1 MTAPTLAQL
10 EAGAAAIR
18 ETGYAVEVDGAELA
32 HAGAF
37 VSGSIASN
45 VAALERWRRMIA
57 GPLFAIAG
65 MAPPRELVA
74 AAALE
79 QAATRAAF
87 AAPPAGRPTI
97 ASWPRPPRFAWLR
110 AELAARLEV
119 ARLDRAISD
128 TRVAIAAA
136 GDLLAALEA
145 AR

>member
-18 ETGYAVEVDGAELA
+18 ATGYA
-32 HAGAF
+32 
-37 VSGSIASN
+37 
-45 VAALERWRRMIA
+45 AALERWRRM
-57 GPLFAIAG
+57 IAG

-79 QAATRAAF
+79 QAATRAAC

-97 ASWPRPPRFAWLR
+97 ASWPRPPRFAWIR

-119 ARLDRAISD
+119 ARLDRAIAD
-128 TRVAIAAA
+128 TRVAITAA